1 MALSPPPPPLF
12 LVLAQ
17 GLVRSEAFL
26 SVAVLVAV
34 PLLLRSWAKMEADHH
49 DTLECR
55 TVVQTY
61 LVAAGGCLCAVL
73 AEVAGN
79 TILAVLL
86 QVQYGMVPV
95 LYCHFITIDSV
106 GYRIEISRYFEIYIG
121 NLSDVSIYRIK
132 LVLLTTPWYLPVASP
147 LLIHIVNETLRRIYQ
162 LHIEI
167 VCCDVDQIVS

>member
-1 MALSPPPPPLF
+1 MTCGALPSPPPFF

-17 GLVRSEAFL
+17 SVVRSEAFL

-34 PLLLRSWAKMEADHH
+34 PLLLQSWAKMEAEHH

-79 TILAVLL
+79 AILAVLL
-86 QVQYGMVPV
+86 QVQYNTGM
-95 LYCHFITIDSV
+95 I
-106 GYRIEISRYFEIYIG
+106 
-121 NLSDVSIYRIK
+121 LSLNHY
-132 LVLLTTPWYLPVASP
+132 
-147 LLIHIVNETLRRIYQ
+147 
-162 LHIEI
+162 
-167 VCCDVDQIVS
+167 